1 MENLLDLVLHP
12 IRMRV
17 VMALA
22 GKQMTAQQLAET
34 LGDVPAA
41 TLYRHINRLVEAGVV
56 AVASERRI
64 RGTVEKNYTLNT
76 QGPQITLEEFTSLSK
91 DEHMRYFT
99 MFAATLMDD
108 FSRYLRHSDP
118 HRMAED
124 GVGYRKVPLELSD
137 EEFAAFAAALSAA
150 IVPYL
155 NNEPGPGR
163 RRRIFSY
170 AIMPD
175 VEGDGES
182 KPQD

>member
-1 MENLLDLVLHP
+1 MENLIDLILHP

-22 GKQMTAQQLAET
+22 GRQMTAQQLAKT

-56 AVASERRI
+56 SVASERRI

-76 QGPQITLEEFTSLSK
+76 QGPQVTLEEFTSLSK
-91 DEHMRYFT
+91 DEHLRYFT

-108 FSRYLRHSDP
+108 YSRYVRHSDL
-118 HRMAED
+118 HHMAED
-124 GVGYRKVPLELSD
+124 GVGYRKMPLELSD
-137 EEFAAFAAALSAA
+137 EEFAAFGAALNAA

-155 NNEPGPGR
+155 NNESGPER
-163 RRRIFSY
+163 RRRLFSY
-170 AIMPD
+170 VIMPA

-182 KPQD
+182 KPQE